1 MNRLDLKA
9 LRIGL
14 HGWWLGNPLVY
25 KPGAANLIG
34 IARELA
40 SAGAASGTLVLSNS
54 ADAYE
59 DGRAHV
65 GAILIRR
72 LPEPPAQLGEAA
84 APPIA
89 EVIEGAFGRPCVIH
103 ERWEIALRDTPP
115 PLPVC
120 QLKVEAHDG
129 VAFLDMRLD
138 LGRLSAMDQ
147 EQEQEREQVS
157 DGPAA
162 ALLART
168 DWREVLLARMLHA
181 LDVRL
186 SSLQEH

>member
-25 KPGAANLIG
+25 KPGAADLVG

-40 SAGAASGTLVLSNS
+40 SAGAASGTLVLSNT
-54 ADAYE
+54 ADANE
-59 DGRAHV
+59 DCGDHV
-65 GAILIRR
+65 RAILILR
-72 LPEPPAQLGEAA
+72 LPALPEQLSDAA
-84 APPIA
+84 ARSIA
-89 EVIEGAFGRPCVIH
+89 EVIEGAFGHPCVIH
-103 ERWEIALRDTPP
+103 ERGEIALCDRAQ

-120 QLKVEAHDG
+120 QVKVEAHDG

-138 LGRLSAMDQ
+138 LGRLSAMDRNQ
-147 EQEQEREQVS
+147 EQVS

-162 ALLART
+162 ALLTRT
-168 DWREVLLARMLHA
+168 DWREVLLARVFHA

-186 SSLQEH
+186 SSWREH

>member
-25 KPGAANLIG
+25 KPGAADLVG

-40 SAGAASGTLVLSNS
+40 SAGAASGTLVLGNTTD
-54 ADAYE
+54 ADE
-59 DGRAHV
+59 NCSDHV
-65 GAILIRR
+65 RAILILR
-72 LPEPPAQLGEAA
+72 LPGPLEQLGEAA
-84 APPIA
+84 AHSIA
-89 EVIEGAFGRPCVIH
+89 EVIEGVFGHSCAIH
-103 ERWEIALRDTPP
+103 ERWEIAICDRTPP
-115 PLPVC
+115 LRVC

-138 LGRLSAMDQ
+138 LRRLSAM
-147 EQEQEREQVS
+147 EQEQVS
-157 DGPAA
+157 DRPAA
-162 ALLART
+162 ALLARL
-168 DWREVLLARMLHA
+168 DWREVLFARVLHA

-186 SSLQEH
+186 SSLL

>member
-1 MNRLDLKA
+1 MSRLDLKA

-25 KPGAANLIG
+25 KPGAADLVG

-40 SAGAASGTLVLSNS
+40 SAGAASGTLVLSNT
-54 ADAYE
+54 ADANE
-59 DGRAHV
+59 DCHDHV
-65 GAILIRR
+65 RAILILR
-72 LPEPPAQLGEAA
+72 LPEPPEQLGEAA
-84 APPIA
+84 AHSIA
-89 EVIEGAFGRPCVIH
+89 EVIEGAFGHPCVIH
-103 ERWEIALRDTPP
+103 ERWEIVLRDRTP

-138 LGRLSAMDQ
+138 LGRLSAM
-147 EQEQEREQVS
+147 EQEQVS
-157 DGPAA
+157 DGPAV
-162 ALLART
+162 ALLARP
-168 DWREVLLARMLHA
+168 DWREVLLARVLHA

-186 SSLQEH
+186 SSLRER

>member
-25 KPGAANLIG
+25 KPGAADLG
-34 IARELA
+34 AIARELA
-40 SAGAASGTLVLSNS
+40 NAGAASGTLVLSNA
-54 ADAYE
+54 ADADANANANE
-59 DGRAHV
+59 SCRDHV
-65 GAILIRR
+65 RAILILR
-72 LPEPPAQLGEAA
+72 LPEPPEQLGEAA
-84 APPIA
+84 ASSIA
-89 EVIEGAFGRPCVIH
+89 EVIEGAFGHPCVIH
-103 ERWEIALRDTPP
+103 EQWEIALRDRTP

-120 QLKVEAHDG
+120 QVKVKAHDG

-138 LGRLSAMDQ
+138 LGRLSAM
-147 EQEQEREQVS
+147 EQVS

-168 DWREVLLARMLHA
+168 DWREVLLARVLHA

-186 SSLQEH
+186 SSLREH

>member
-25 KPGAANLIG
+25 KPGAADPEG

-40 SAGAASGTLVLSNS
+40 SAGAASGTLVLSDLS
-54 ADAYE
+54 DANE
-59 DGRAHV
+59 DCRDHV
-65 GAILIRR
+65 RAILILR
-72 LPEPPAQLGEAA
+72 LPEPPEQLGEAA
-84 APPIA
+84 APSIA
-89 EVIEGAFGRPCVIH
+89 EVIEDAFGHPCVIH
-103 ERWEIALRDTPP
+103 ERWAIALRGRTPP
-115 PLPVC
+115 QRVC
-120 QLKVEAHDG
+120 QLKVDARDG

-138 LGRLSAMDQ
+138 LGRLSAI
-147 EQEQEREQVS
+147 EREQVS

-162 ALLART
+162 ALLARP
-168 DWREVLLARMLHA
+168 DWREVALARVLHA

-186 SSLQEH
+186 SPLREH

>member
-25 KPGAANLIG
+25 KPGAADLIG

-40 SAGAASGTLVLSNS
+40 NAGATSGTLILSDLS
-54 ADAYE
+54 DANE
-59 DGRAHV
+59 DCHDQVR
-65 GAILIRR
+65 AILILR
-72 LPEPPAQLGEAA
+72 LPELPELPEQLGETAA
-84 APPIA
+84 HCVA
-89 EVIEGAFGRPCVIH
+89 EVIEGAFGRPCVIQ
-103 ERWEIALRDTPP
+103 ERWEIAINDRTPP
-115 PLPVC
+115 MGVC
-120 QLKVEAHDG
+120 QLTVEAHDS

-138 LGRLSAMDQ
+138 LGRLLSM
-147 EQEQEREQVS
+147 EREQVS

-162 ALLART
+162 ALLARP
-168 DWREVLLARMLHA
+168 DWREVLLARVLHA

-186 SSLQEH
+186 SSLREH

>member
-25 KPGAANLIG
+25 KPGAADLVG

-40 SAGAASGTLVLSNS
+40 SAGAASGTLVLSDLS
-54 ADAYE
+54 DANE
-59 DGRAHV
+59 NDDCRDHV
-65 GAILIRR
+65 RAILILR
-72 LPEPPAQLGEAA
+72 LPESPEQLGEAA
-84 APPIA
+84 AHSIA
-89 EVIEGAFGRPCVIH
+89 EVIEGAFGNPCVIH
-103 ERWEIALRDTPP
+103 ERWEIALRDRTPP
-115 PLPVC
+115 LRAC

-138 LGRLSAMDQ
+138 LGRLSAM
-147 EQEQEREQVS
+147 EQEQRQGQGS

-162 ALLART
+162 ALLARP
-168 DWREVLLARMLHA
+168 DWREVLLARVLHA

-186 SSLQEH
+186 SSLRGH

>member
-1 MNRLDLKA
+1 
-9 LRIGL
+9 
-14 HGWWLGNPLVY
+14 
-25 KPGAANLIG
+25 
-34 IARELA
+34 
-40 SAGAASGTLVLSNS
+40 T
-54 ADAYE
+54 
-59 DGRAHV
+59 
-65 GAILIRR
+65 ILILR
-72 LPEPPAQLGEAA
+72 LPEPTEQLGDAA
-84 APPIA
+84 THSIA
-89 EVIEGAFGRPCVIH
+89 EVIEKAFGHPCVIR
-103 ERWEIALRDTPP
+103 ERWEIALRDTKP

-147 EQEQEREQVS
+147 EQEREQVS

-162 ALLART
+162 ALLARP

-186 SSLQEH
+186 SSLREH